1 MDYTQV
7 CLHCLLNCAG
17 DAAVCVCVRGFFC
30 DLVSGAVCVEM
41 KNMRAFSKDHGFCFL
56 VSREGE
62 AVLRNCLLYNE
73 THEYFLKYLKIYMYM
88 CILSNQKKKQ
98 MQ

>member
-17 DAAVCVCVRGFFC
+17 DAAVCVCVCVCGFFC
-30 DLVSGAVCVEM
+30 DLVSGAVCIEM

-62 AVLRNCLLYNE
+62 AVLRNCLQYNE
-73 THEYFLKYLKIYMYM
+73 AQEYFLKYLKYKH
-88 CILSNQKKKQ
+88 ILSSNQKEKQ
-98 MQ
+98 TQ